1 MHHNARKGLLTVP
14 GTQYMLKKKKKAM
27 VTMMMVR
34 IEMKQ
39 VCQVWGQKV

>member
-1 MHHNARKGLLTVP
+1 
-14 GTQYMLKKKKKAM
+14 MLKKKKKAM